1 MTAPTTRTAA
11 NRGRARAVVAALGVG
26 VLLSCLGP
34 TAGQVDLPGFETPVE
49 KALSFPAGKELAFP
63 VHADSYE
70 YGGANNV
77 RIEVTLLRGGAPV
90 GVMACNGFE
99 LEGGAGCGS
108 SATHLNSSCAMEVP
122 AGGSDAI
129 RVVARLVNKGSVA
142 KFQGL
147 SVYIRD

>member
-1 MTAPTTRTAA
+1 M
-11 NRGRARAVVAALGVG
+11 
-26 VLLSCLGP
+26 
-34 TAGQVDLPGFETPVE
+34 
-49 KALSFPAGKELAFP
+49 
-63 VHADSYE
+63 
-70 YGGANNV
+70 

-90 GVMACNGFE
+90 GVMACDGFA

-108 SATHLNSSCAMEVP
+108 SATHLNSSCAMAVP

-142 KFQGL
+142 RFQGL

>member
-1 MTAPTTRTAA
+1 MRNTA
-11 NRGRARAVVAALGVG
+11 NRGRTRAVVAALGTG

-34 TAGQVDLPGFETPVE
+34 TAGQVDLPGLDVPVE
-49 KALSFPAGKELAFP
+49 KAISFPAGKELEFP
-63 VHADSYE
+63 VHADRYE
-70 YGGANNV
+70 HSGGNHV

-90 GVMACNGFE
+90 GAMACDGFE

-108 SATHLNSSCAMEVP
+108 GATHMNSSCSMTVP

-129 RVVARLVNKGSVA
+129 RVVARLADRSNSA
-142 KFQGL
+142 SFEGL